1 MKHQGEEQIATHVGN
16 LESGN
21 SLEGISDVMGTSF
34 INITVNLYYDLNKFR
49 KLTSE
54 QISIL
59 MFMHMVMCTFWIHLK
74 NYIVVEESFEA

>member
-1 MKHQGEEQIATHVGN
+1 MKHQGDEQIATHVGN

-21 SLEGISDVMGTSF
+21 NLKGISDVMDTSF
-34 INITVNLYYDLNKFR
+34 INITGNLYYDLNKIR

-59 MFMHMVMCTFWIHLK
+59 MFMDMVMCTFFGSIST
-74 NYIVVEESFEA
+74 IIF

>member
-1 MKHQGEEQIATHVGN
+1 MKLQGGEQITTHVGN
-16 LESGN
+16 LESEN
-21 SLEGISDVMGTSF
+21 NLKGISDVMGTSF
-34 INITVNLYYDLNKFR
+34 INITGNLYYDLNKIR

-59 MFMHMVMCTFWIHLK
+59 MSMDMVMYTFWIHFK